1 MSQANVEVVRQI
13 YDAVARRDSVTPFR
27 FYADD
32 IVWDLSTWAAV
43 VFYSRPVYRGH
54 DGVRELWRETLAAFG
69 EVDFQVEEVIDGGE
83 RVVAAIREREIG
95 RASGVPVEARHTAV
109 WTLADGK
116 VTRMQIF
123 SERPEALEAA
133 GLRE

>member
-43 VFYSRPVYRGH
+43 VFYARPVYRGH
-54 DGVRELWRETLAAFG
+54 DGVRQLWRETLAAFG

>member
-1 MSQANVEVVRQI
+1 MSEENVQVVRGI
-13 YDAVARRDSVTPFR
+13 YDSVGRRDSVTPFE

-32 IVWDLSTWAAV
+32 IVWDLSKWAAV
-43 VFYSRPVYRGH
+43 GFYSQSVYRGH
-54 DGVRELWRETLAAFG
+54 DGVRQLWRETLAAFG

-83 RVVAAIREREIG
+83 HVVAAIREREIG

-133 GLRE
+133 GLSE